1 MVYNVRDLALWI
13 TDLPSVKHAILPPST
28 QRPNPRLADGLVF
41 ASIFSPGAVHALDPS
56 TGEIVWSREINPFG
70 HASVEFANGLLLV
83 QSPHTLFALESSS
96 GEIRWEF
103 CPHGSK
109 GESIYSS
116 AVFHRNKLFIGD
128 RAGDLHCLDLA
139 SGAPIWRK
147 RAAATGQVNSTALA
161 WGDFIFVAT
170 TERTIVALEEATGT
184 IVWRSALDG
193 PCIQELQRFQNNVAV
208 VTDSLTLFDMAS
220 GEQVSSS
227 TWPGEGIWS
236 MVVAGRNV
244 LLSLYTNGE
253 GTVQYRLVWLGNGVS
268 PEESWS
274 GEGFLR
280 YDSLSDLIY
289 VSSLRELSVVAP
301 KTRSVKYRIE
311 EEAKMFGALPD
322 AADGLLYLL
331 DQSGRVSALRL
342 PE

>member
-1 MVYNVRDLALWI
+1 MVYNVRDLAAWI
-13 TDLPSVKHAILPPST
+13 TDLPSVEHAILPPST

-41 ASIFSPGAVHALDPS
+41 VSIFSPGAVHVLDRS
-56 TGEIVWSREINPFG
+56 TGEIVWSREIKPFAG
-70 HASVEFANGLLLV
+70 ASVEFANGLLLV
-83 QSPHTLFALESSS
+83 QSPHTLFALEPSS

-109 GESIYSS
+109 GESIYS
-116 AVFHRNKLFIGD
+116 APLFHRNKLFIGD
-128 RAGDLHCLDLA
+128 RAGDLHCLNPA
-139 SGAPIWRK
+139 TGAPIWRQ
-147 RAAATGQVNSTALA
+147 RAAASGQVNSTALG
-161 WGDFIFVAT
+161 WGGFVFVAT
-170 TERTIVALEEATGT
+170 TERTIVTLEEATGT

-193 PCIQELQRFQNNVAV
+193 PCSQELQRFQNKVAV
-208 VTDSLTLFDMAS
+208 LTDSLTLFDMTS

-227 TWPGEGIWS
+227 AWPGEGIWS
-236 MVVAGRNV
+236 MVAAGRNV

-253 GTVQYRLVWLGNGVS
+253 DTIQNRLVWLGNGVS
-268 PEESWS
+268 PEESCS

-289 VSSLRELSVVAP
+289 VCSLRELSVVAP

-311 EEAKMFGALPD
+311 EQAKVFGALPD
-322 AADGLLYLL
+322 AADGTLYLL